1 MKRTTYQVPELRD
14 ENDNIIQE
22 GTFGKHS
29 AFSNSTNDGAF
40 DYILNDLEALHDNIM
55 GGTGGEI
62 NTETITGKTGTI
74 TNLTATTVKADTLT
88 ADALNGPLTG
98 NVTGDLT
105 GNVTGDVTGNLTGN
119 VTGTADKATSD
130 AAGNNIQNTY
140 AKKADLSSSLSTTS
154 LTVSGETS
162 VPTANA
168 GNSSKAIA
176 NTEFVAKSISALVN
190 GAPDQLNTLNE
201 LAKALGNDS
210 NFASTVT
217 AELANISTGLT
228 QAETRIST
236 AETRISAAVP
246 TGVVQAFAGNTLPN
260 GWLLCDGSA
269 VSRTDYAAL
278 YAVIGTTYGAGNGS
292 TTFNLPNLVDKFVE
306 GSATAGTVKS
316 AGLPNITGSF
326 NTRCPWIGAAASGA
340 FAPDSTGGKASI
352 QQAGNETAN
361 YNALSFSAN
370 KSNSI
375 YGKST
380 TVQPPALT
388 MRYIIKY

>member
-340 FAPDSTGGKASI
+340 FAPDSTGGKAFI

-370 KSNSI
+370 KS
-375 YGKST
+375 K
-380 TVQPPALT
+380 PPALT